1 MHRSG
6 AESPTRDLTPF
17 AAKLLYVTHFDDD
30 DVTAS
35 AGYPAEGGAHHS
47 KHHKVDRPR
56 IEAAV
61 REILVAIG
69 EDPDRGGLIDTP
81 KRVAKAYA
89 EVFAGLH
96 HDPADVLSTTFDLDH
111 EELVL
116 VKDIPFYST
125 CEHHLVPFHGVAHVG
140 YIPSHEGKVT
150 GLSKLARLV
159 DIFARRPQVQE
170 RLTTEIVEAMV
181 RHLKPRGAIVVVEC
195 EHMCMSMRGIRKP
208 GAKTVTSA
216 VRGQLHDPATRAE
229 AMSLILGR

>member
-1 MHRSG
+1 M
-6 AESPTRDLTPF
+6 
-17 AAKLLYVTHFDDD
+17 
-30 DVTAS
+30 
-35 AGYPAEGGAHHS
+35 
-47 KHHKVDRPR
+47 DRPR

-61 REILVAIG
+61 REILLAIG
-69 EDPDRGGLIDTP
+69 EDPERGGLLDTP

-89 EVFAGLH
+89 EMFAGLH
-96 HDPADVLSTTFDLDH
+96 QHPVDVLSTTFDLDH

-140 YIPSHEGKVT
+140 YIPSHDGKVT

-159 DIFARRPQVQE
+159 DIYARRPQVQE
-170 RLTTEIVEAMV
+170 RLTTQIVEALV
-181 RHLKPRGAIVVVEC
+181 THLNPRGAIVVVEC

>member
-1 MHRSG
+1 
-6 AESPTRDLTPF
+6 
-17 AAKLLYVTHFDDD
+17 VNHFDDD
-30 DVTAS
+30 DVPAS

-61 REILVAIG
+61 REILLAIG
-69 EDPDRGGLIDTP
+69 EDPDRGGLVDTP

-140 YIPSHEGKVT
+140 YIPRMK
-150 GLSKLARLV
+150 AR
-159 DIFARRPQVQE
+159 
-170 RLTTEIVEAMV
+170 
-181 RHLKPRGAIVVVEC
+181 
-195 EHMCMSMRGIRKP
+195 
-208 GAKTVTSA
+208 
-216 VRGQLHDPATRAE
+216 
-229 AMSLILGR
+229 